1 MAGVRRLSR
10 EELSRRWA
18 NILKLEEVYAL
29 FVTDPNMFYLAQVR
43 ICSVHFCA
51 YVCTTVPRLHACEA
65 QLHFPRLS
73 RAEMTQ
79 LLGIEEVHSVKSD
92 GKTHH

>member
-10 EELSRRWA
+10 EELSRCWA
-18 NILKLEEVYAL
+18 NILNTDPETAENMFEEVYAL
-29 FVTDPNMFYLAQVR
+29 FVADPNMFYLAQVR

-51 YVCTTVPRLHACEA
+51 YVCTTVLRLHACEA

-73 RAEMTQ
+73 QAEVTQ
-79 LLGIEEVHSVKSD
+79 
-92 GKTHH
+92 THHAV